1 MAMRTRHRLAPQKQ
15 STEVE
20 HREKT
25 PLYDVKA
32 TAHGHGRRQ
41 HLLHLSSCSAFKP
54 WRSLTPHLQ
63 IGLVADPPAC
73 LPGICSFA
81 SSNSVMLLA

>member
-32 TAHGHGRRQ
+32 DCTWSWPQA
-41 HLLHLSSCSAFKP
+41 A
-54 WRSLTPHLQ
+54 
-63 IGLVADPPAC
+63 LVAPLLMQRLQAMALPDTTPADRVSCRPAC
-73 LPGICSFA
+73 LPA
-81 SSNSVMLLA
+81 WHLQLRQ